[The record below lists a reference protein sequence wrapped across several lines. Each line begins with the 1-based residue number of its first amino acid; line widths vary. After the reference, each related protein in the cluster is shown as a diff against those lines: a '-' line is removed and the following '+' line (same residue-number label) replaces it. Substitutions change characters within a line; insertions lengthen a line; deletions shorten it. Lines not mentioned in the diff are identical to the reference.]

1 MKVIIKIDDYIP
13 ERNSVVFKTCRL
25 NSHKPIDEYE
35 DIVVDCHDLN
45 MTDCETFIES
55 LINKV
60 SNDRI
65 ESQDES
71 EGILD
76 SNIPV
81 EITGE
86 LDFQR
91 LIGVVVQGRLSNK
104 INRRLKMRRIEL

>member
-1 MKVIIKIDDYIP
+1 MKVIIKIDEYLP

-25 NSHKPIDEYE
+25 NSHKSIDEFE
-35 DIVVDCHDLN
+35 SKVVDCHVLN
-45 MTDCETFIES
+45 MTDAETFIES

-60 SNDRI
+60 SSDHI
-65 ESQDES
+65 KSQDEN
-71 EGILD
+71 EGVLD
-76 SNIPV
+76 SNTPV

-86 LDFQR
+86 LDFEK

>member
-1 MKVIIKIDDYIP
+1 
-13 ERNSVVFKTCRL
+13 
-25 NSHKPIDEYE
+25 
-35 DIVVDCHDLN
+35 
-45 MTDCETFIES
+45 MTDIETFIES

-60 SNDRI
+60 SSDRI
-65 ESQDES
+65 DSQDEN

-76 SNIPV
+76 SNTPV

>member
-1 MKVIIKIDDYIP
+1 MKVIIKIDEYLP

-25 NSHKPIDEYE
+25 NSHKPIDEFE
-35 DIVVDCHDLN
+35 AKVVDCHDLN
-45 MTDCETFIES
+45 MTDVETFIES

-76 SNIPV
+76 SNTPV

-86 LDFQR
+86 LDFEK
-91 LIGVVVQGRLSNK
+91 LIGVVVQGRVSK
-104 INRRLKMRRIEL
+104 RTRILKMRRVEL

>member
-1 MKVIIKIDDYIP
+1 MKVILKIDEYLQ
-13 ERNSVVFKTCRL
+13 EKNSVVVKTCRL
-25 NSHKPIDEYE
+25 HSHKSIDEFGAK
-35 DIVVDCHDLN
+35 VVNCDDLN